1 MCGGE
6 QREVPSLPSV
16 LDLRALGP
24 LPGKRRL
31 QVRERGVEDASS
43 RRIDRLIGA
52 LSALGV
58 GLPQASGLVKTGKV
72 RLRPRA
78 RWAPLSR
85 GRGTGDGALPRS
97 ARWALEVG
105 EAGARWVGLNEAG
118 AQACPPRDFRN
129 HRVGMGPKNSRF

>member
-1 MCGGE
+1 MGASRWADRIPAVCGGE

-85 GRGTGDGALPRS
+85 GRGTSSL
-97 ARWALEVG
+97 
-105 EAGARWVGLNEAG
+105 
-118 AQACPPRDFRN
+118 CPL
-129 HRVGMGPKNSRF
+129 GPGGG